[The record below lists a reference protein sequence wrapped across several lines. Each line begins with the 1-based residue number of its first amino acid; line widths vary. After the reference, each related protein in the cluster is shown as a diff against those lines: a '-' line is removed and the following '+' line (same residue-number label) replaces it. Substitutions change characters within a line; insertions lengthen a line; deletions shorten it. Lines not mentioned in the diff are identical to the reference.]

1 MVAAIFSKV
10 FGSANDRYLKA
21 INPLVGQ
28 INGLEAQMQAL
39 SDTELQ
45 AKTWEFKQRAAN
57 GEPLDAMLPEAFAVV
72 REAGIRVL
80 GMRHYDTQLVGGIIL
95 HRGRIAEMKT
105 GEGKTLVA
113 TLPMYLNACAG
124 KGAHLVTVNDYLARR
139 DSEWMGR
146 IYKFLGL
153 SVGLI
158 VHGLSNRKRRE
169 AYRSDI
175 TYGQNNEFGF
185 DYLRDNMKFALEDMV
200 QREKFFAIVDEVDS
214 ILIDEARTPLIISG
228 NSEDNTALYLK
239 VNGVV
244 KDLAD
249 LARDKGK
256 QIAQEKFDEEGE
268 FEEVEGL
275 AQLAASIKGRKRKD
289 LAGDYYYFIIDEK
302 GKSVILSDAGIEY
315 LQDEFG
321 VDNLY
326 EPAHIELLH
335 AINQSLK
342 AHMLY
347 QADVEYVLQD
357 GKVVIVDEFTGR
369 MMPGRRWS
377 DGMHQ
382 SIEAKEGVPVQNE
395 SQTLASITFQ
405 NYFRMY
411 DKLSGMT
418 GTAATEAQEFSQ
430 IYGMNVSVIPTNK
443 PMVRQDHRDVV
454 FKTKKE
460 KYDAVTDEII
470 DRHKKGQPI
479 LVGTVSVESSE
490 YLSKQLNRKGVK
502 HNVLNAKLHDK
513 EAAIVAQAGRKGAV
527 TIATNMAGRGTD
539 IVLGGNPEE
548 IAWDQVGRDAELEVY
563 QGVFDEAA
571 ERCKGE
577 KEYVLNN
584 PHGEE
589 YQGLAIIGTER
600 HDSRRIDNQLRGR
613 SGRQGDPGTSRFYL
627 SLEDDLM
634 RVFGGDRIRALMD
647 RFGVEEG
654 QVIQSKMVD
663 RAIANAQQRVE
674 GHNFDIR
681 KHLLEYDDVMN
692 EQRKTIFAKRQEVL
706 QGEGEEQR
714 ERVLDMIEEA
724 IIHITE
730 SFGKPARGETFDIT
744 PLQDNWLKT
753 FAFPFPED
761 VAENLPPLEELQEK
775 LYLAAEQVYQAKID
789 KLQSIVGD
797 EAALP
802 QWQRLEREIHM
813 QILDKL
819 WRRHLLAMDHLREGI
834 SLRSYGARNPK
845 NEYKKE
851 GFAIFSELLG
861 QISLDTVETIFRV
874 EVRTQEEIDE
884 IEEANRQAQE
894 KRKMEYSSGERQANK
909 KPQKVETQKRGAEKI
924 GPNDPCPCGSGKK
937 FKKCHWRDPSY
948 ASYR

>member
-1 MVAAIFSKV
+1 M
-10 FGSANDRYLKA
+10 
-21 INPLVGQ
+21 
-28 INGLEAQMQAL
+28 
-39 SDTELQ
+39 
-45 AKTWEFKQRAAN
+45 
-57 GEPLDAMLPEAFAVV
+57 
-72 REAGIRVL
+72 
-80 GMRHYDTQLVGGIIL
+80 
-95 HRGRIAEMKT
+95 
-105 GEGKTLVA
+105 
-113 TLPMYLNACAG
+113 
-124 KGAHLVTVNDYLARR
+124 
-139 DSEWMGR
+139 
-146 IYKFLGL
+146 
-153 SVGLI
+153 
-158 VHGLSNRKRRE
+158 
-169 AYRSDI
+169 
-175 TYGQNNEFGF
+175 
-185 DYLRDNMKFALEDMV
+185 
-200 QREKFFAIVDEVDS
+200 
-214 ILIDEARTPLIISG
+214 
-228 NSEDNTALYLK
+228 
-239 VNGVV
+239 
-244 KDLAD
+244 
-249 LARDKGK
+249 
-256 QIAQEKFDEEGE
+256 
-268 FEEVEGL
+268 

-289 LAGDYYYFIIDEK
+289 LAGDYYYFVIDEK
-302 GKSVILSDAGIEY
+302 GKTVILSDAGIEY
-315 LQDEFG
+315 LQERFG

-326 EPAHIELLH
+326 EPANIELLH
-335 AINQSLK
+335 TINQSLK

-347 QADVEYVLQD
+347 QNDVEYVIQE
-357 GKVVIVDEFTGR
+357 GKIVIVDEFTGR

-382 SIEAKEGVPVQNE
+382 AIEAKEGVTVQNE

-411 DKLSGMT
+411 NKLSGMT
-418 GTAATEAQEFSQ
+418 GTAATEAQEFAE
-430 IYGMNVSVIPTNK
+430 IYGMNVSIIPTHK
-443 PMVRQDHRDVV
+443 PMVREDHRDVV

-460 KYDAVTDEII
+460 KYDAVVDEII
-470 DRHKKGQPI
+470 DRHKKGQPL

-490 YLSKQLNRKGVK
+490 YLAKLLARQGVK

-548 IAWDQVGRDAELEVY
+548 IAWDQVGRDAEFEVY
-563 QGVFDEAA
+563 KAALDEAT

-584 PHGEE
+584 PHGGD
-589 YQGLAIIGTER
+589 YHGLAIVGTER

-692 EQRKTIFAKRQEVL
+692 EQRKTVFAKRQEIL
-706 QGEGEEQR
+706 TGEGDTQR
-714 ERVLDMIEEA
+714 ERILDMIEEA
-724 IIHITE
+724 VLYLTE
-730 SFGKPARGETFDIT
+730 TFGKPARGETFDIT
-744 PLQDNWLKT
+744 PLQDNWQKQ
-753 FAFPFPED
+753 FSFPFPDELAAD
-761 VAENLPPLEELQEK
+761 LPPLDALQEK
-775 LYLAAEQVYQAKID
+775 LYSAAESVYQGKID
-789 KLQSIVGD
+789 KLKTIVG
-797 EAALP
+797 EADALT

-834 SLRSYGARNPK
+834 NLRSYGARNPK

-851 GFAIFSELLG
+851 GFAIFSELLA
-861 QISLDTVETIFRV
+861 QISFDTVETLFRV
-874 EVRTQEEIDE
+874 EVRTQEEIDQ

-894 KRKMEYSSGERQANK
+894 KRKMEYSGGSKPAEQQ
-909 KPQKVETQKRGAEKI
+909 KPQKVETQKRDQQKI
-924 GPNDPCPCGSGKK
+924 GPNDPCPCGSGQK
-937 FKKCHWRDPSY
+937 FKKCHWRDPNY